1 MDVDASER
9 RPDGGRRGS
18 HKELQPRQ
26 YRRRR
31 RHAGLA
37 ATDRRSVMDKPSEL
51 YVIREPETV
60 ERKVLHLSGIRSHG
74 PAEARPVGRPW
85 PRQAARR
92 DRLRH
97 AKSGDPA
104 DSSKTD

>member
-18 HKELQPRQ
+18 HEAREPRQ
-26 YRRRR
+26 DGRR

-37 ATDRRSVMDKPSEL
+37 GTDRRPVMDKRPEL

-60 ERKVLHLSGIRSHG
+60 ARKVLHLPGIRSHG
-74 PAEARPVGRPW
+74 PATPRPLGRPW
-85 PRQAARR
+85 PRQVAWR
-92 DRLRH
+92 DRLRD
-97 AKSGDPA
+97 AKRQHPA
-104 DSSKTD
+104 D